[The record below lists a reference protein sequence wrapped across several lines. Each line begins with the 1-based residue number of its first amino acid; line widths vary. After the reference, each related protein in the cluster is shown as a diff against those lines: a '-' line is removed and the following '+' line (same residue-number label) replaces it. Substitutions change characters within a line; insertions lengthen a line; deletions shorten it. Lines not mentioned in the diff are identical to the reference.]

1 MIVVIG
7 SPSVQISRIHVLL
20 TSLFVRNL
28 NDYYSSKD
36 RISELVLLLCL
47 HRFTI
52 GEPMQELVNI
62 IIKKTGI
69 PVTTAQT
76 IVNIVMDFLK
86 KKLPAPIAKQI
97 DGLLKGNESVK
108 KAEGVLGNM
117 SSLLGKKK

>member
-1 MIVVIG
+1 
-7 SPSVQISRIHVLL
+7 
-20 TSLFVRNL
+20 
-28 NDYYSSKD
+28 
-36 RISELVLLLCL
+36 
-47 HRFTI
+47 
-52 GEPMQELVNI
+52 MQELVNI

-86 KKLPAPIAKQI
+86 KKLLAPIAKQI
-97 DGLLKGNESVK
+97 DGLLKSNESVK